1 MSLRNDILPSRSLAL
16 VWVLLLLGLFAWLA
30 VRMSDE
36 PILDANLMSLL
47 PTVESDTAVQ
57 GATDKFR
64 ERFERR
70 VVLLIGA
77 SDSTRAIAATKTV
90 LTKLRA
96 SENFTQLS
104 AQDSSDFIPQAGAFY
119 FPLRFGLLS
128 NAARRQLI
136 AGDVKEFERAVLAR
150 YFNPVSGLQSNLIT
164 HDPLH
169 LLSSFLEERAASS
182 PVRFETQDGFLLTRG
197 EGQVFVL
204 LSGVLNDS
212 PFSFDLQNRLGPIME
227 SLDAK
232 TPELSSDVTI
242 LKAGVFFHAYAGTE
256 NAKSEISTVGLGAI
270 AGIALLFIAVFRS
283 WRPLSLSLFSIAAG
297 CLGGLAVCLALFGQ
311 VHLLTLVFGASLIG
325 ISVDY
330 SLHYFCDHLRQKEKW
345 SPQAAIGHVFPGVTL
360 GLVTSV
366 IGFAGLLFASFPG
379 MQQVAVFSGSGLI
392 FSYICV
398 LTIYPLFR
406 KALKTNHMTRPL
418 VWSAAH
424 TRVCRKLWGPR
435 AWLILAALLV
445 VGALGISQLQIQD
458 DIRQLQSADETVL
471 TAEDRVRHM
480 IGDDLASQFFLIQG
494 KDEAELLMREE
505 RLVQALQ
512 KYQEKGHVSGYVAL
526 SEFVPSPAKMAEN
539 RNLLTPLIVGEGSLL
554 QRIAARIGLARSAV
568 ERYVD
573 DFEHAQPADPKLL
586 SDWLESPMGKPYQN
600 LWLGSYGEGVSAVVG
615 LQGVRRPAELNQL
628 TDSGNG
634 ITFVDSVG
642 RLSDIFGDIRH
653 QAGWLILAS
662 YAFVSMLL
670 LVRYGL
676 RGGLAVMLAPT
687 IAAITS
693 IGIQGLIGEPL
704 SLFNVLAVLLV
715 LGIGVDYGI
724 FYRETG
730 AASPSTLVAIAL
742 SSITTLLAFGLLA
755 LSATTAVHAFGLTIL
770 IGIGIA
776 FLLSPLAG
784 VGKQIGEA
792 GA

>member
-1 MSLRNDILPSRSLAL
+1 MNLSNAIFPSRGLAL
-16 VWVLLLLGLFAWLA
+16 VWVLLLLGLVAWLG
-30 VRMSDE
+30 VRMNDA

-47 PTVESDTAVQ
+47 PAVASDSAVQ

-77 SDSTRAIAATKTV
+77 SDSTQAIAATKTV

-96 SENFTQLS
+96 SASFTQLS
-104 AQDSSDFIPQAGAFY
+104 AQDGSALIQQAGAFY

-128 NAARRQLI
+128 TAARRQLT
-136 AGDVKEFERAVLAR
+136 AGDVKEFERAVLVR
-150 YFNPVSGLQSNLIT
+150 YFSPVSGLQSGLIE

-169 LLSSFLEERAASS
+169 LLSNFLEERAASS
-182 PVRFETQDGFLLTRG
+182 PARFETQDGFLLTRG
-197 EGQVFVL
+197 DGQVFVL

-212 PFSFDLQNRLGPIME
+212 PFSFELQNRLGPIME

-232 TPELSSDVTI
+232 TPGISSDITI
-242 LKAGVFFHAYAGTE
+242 LKAGVFFHAHAGTS
-256 NAKSEISTVGLGAI
+256 NAKSEISTVGLGAL
-270 AGIALLFIAVFRS
+270 AGIVLLFIAVFRS
-283 WRPLSLSLFSIAAG
+283 WRPLSLSLFSISAG
-297 CLGGLAVCLALFGQ
+297 CLGGLVICVAMFGQ

-330 SLHYFCDHLRQKEKW
+330 SLHYFCEHLRQKEHW
-345 SPQAAIGHVFPGVTL
+345 SPRAAIGHVFPGVTL

-379 MQQVAVFSGSGLI
+379 MQQVAIFSGSGLI

-398 LTIYPLFR
+398 LTIYPLFK
-406 KALKTNHMTRPL
+406 KALKTDHMARPL

-424 TRVCRKLWGPR
+424 TRVSRRLWGPR

-445 VGALGISQLQIQD
+445 VGAVGISQLQPQD

-471 TAEDRVRHM
+471 AEEDRVRNM
-480 IGDDLASQFFLIQG
+480 IGDDLASQFFLVQG

-505 RLVQALQ
+505 RLIQTL
-512 KYQEKGHVSGYVAL
+512 KEYQEQAHISGYVAI

-539 RNLLTPLIVGEGSLL
+539 RNLLAPLIVGEGSLL
-554 QRIAARIGLARSAV
+554 RRVAERVGLARSAV

-573 DFEHAQPADPKLL
+573 DFNNAQPADSKHL
-586 SDWLESPMGKPYQN
+586 SDWLESPLGKSYQN

-615 LQGVRRPAELNQL
+615 LKGVRRPAELIQL
-628 TDSGNG
+628 TDPGNG

-642 RLSDIFGDIRH
+642 RLSETFGDIRR
-653 QAGWLILAS
+653 QAGWLILVS
-662 YAFVSMLL
+662 YAFVSLIL
-670 LVRYGL
+670 FVRYGL

-693 IGIQGLIGEPL
+693 LGIQGLIGEPL

-730 AASPSTLVAIAL
+730 AASRSTLVAIAL

-755 LSATTAVHAFGLTIL
+755 LSSTTAVHAFGLTIL

-776 FLLSPLAG
+776 FLLAPLAG
-784 VGKQIGEA
+784 VGKQMQEA
-792 GA
+792 